1 MLPEASFYAI
11 CAGISQEMLETLKS
25 AARRITPKV
34 KVYRLVVKDKRAPK
48 LAKVLL
54 ELTLGFTALP
64 FDLIPDFI
72 PIIGLL
78 DELLIVL
85 ALVMLALKLIT
96 TEVFEDGRGRA
107 GGI

>member
-1 MLPEASFYAI
+1 VLPEASFYAI

-34 KVYRLVVKDKRAPK
+34 KVYRLVLKDKRAPK

-96 TEVFEDGRGRA
+96 TEVFEDGGGRA